1 MFTINGAAI
10 DEDWVLVAPYSTVEQ
25 ESKKK
30 TPNGGGGIVWE
41 QAQIN
46 STEELLIPLF
56 VALHL
61 LLLSYRI
68 PLPFVMALPPT
79 TASSSL
85 SGRKDMTREGGLGV
99 AVSMIVIREPQQ
111 SIILMELGEQSNP
124 HTPGPPS
131 DLFV

>member
-1 MFTINGAAI
+1 M
-10 DEDWVLVAPYSTVEQ
+10 
-25 ESKKK
+25 
-30 TPNGGGGIVWE
+30 WE

-61 LLLSYRI
+61 LLSYRI
-68 PLPFVMALPPT
+68 PLPFVMALPSNRLLPIWAEGHDT
-79 TASSSL
+79 
-85 SGRKDMTREGGLGV
+85 GRGLGV

-124 HTPGPPS
+124 HTPGPLCLGS
-131 DLFV
+131 FSLLEASS